1 MWRVHRACACMRVHA
16 CACVCVCARARAC
29 VCVCVFVC
37 VCVCVCARARAG
49 IHAALSSV
57 RVCMGS
63 DRNVLCGYVCCT
75 WLLFLPVCALQYF
88 CSSCSITVE
97 ISVIAGTGERAL
109 ILEGTAVVSSAR
121 SCSLMISFGTRST
134 EIHNTHTHTRTHTL
148 THAHTH
154 THTHTHTHARAHAR
168 ARTHAHTHTHTHT
181 LFISFRHG

>member
-1 MWRVHRACACMRVHA
+1 MTNIK
-16 CACVCVCARARAC
+16 C
-29 VCVCVFVC
+29 VCVCVCVRVCVCLC

-63 DRNVLCGYVCCT
+63 DRNGLCGYVCCT

-134 EIHNTHTHTRTHTL
+134 EIHNTHTHTHTHTDSR
-148 THAHTH
+148 TH
-154 THTHTHTHARAHAR
+154 THTHTHTGAR
-168 ARTHAHTHTHTHT
+168 ARTRTHARTHTHAHAHSHTHTHTHT
-181 LFISFRHG
+181 QESDAVSSYRL